1 MGGIITIFTVVEPV
15 RDRAFTQVTIN
26 LLFWDIWQQKEES
39 KRVLMMVT
47 EGRSMRQSSA
57 LNMEIKLAF
66 GAVKGEAGATFTAG
80 ITGELTV
87 SIGRKGEKKR
97 VFGVRLV

>member
-1 MGGIITIFTVVEPV
+1 
-15 RDRAFTQVTIN
+15 
-26 LLFWDIWQQKEES
+26 
-39 KRVLMMVT
+39 
-47 EGRSMRQSSA
+47 MRQSSA

-66 GAVKGEAGATFTAG
+66 GTVKGEAGATFTAG

-87 SIGRKGEKKR
+87 SIGRKAEKKR